1 MHGGKFT
8 SPPAVTVRIAVG
20 VVNVRQNW
28 GKLMLDNPG
37 LIAYNARVRKC
48 RETVIGTS
56 CFNISIWGASSWALK
71 FLDLT

>member
-1 MHGGKFT
+1 
-8 SPPAVTVRIAVG
+8 
-20 VVNVRQNW
+20 
-28 GKLMLDNPG
+28 MLDNPG